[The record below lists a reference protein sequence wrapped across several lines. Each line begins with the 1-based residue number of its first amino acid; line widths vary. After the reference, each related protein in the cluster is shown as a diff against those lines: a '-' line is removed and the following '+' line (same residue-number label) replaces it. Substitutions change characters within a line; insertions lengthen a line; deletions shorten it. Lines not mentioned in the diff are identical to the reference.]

1 MWLCH
6 MLNETNM
13 VQIWEWAAMRL
24 RRRRSVTVSS
34 LSCIC
39 VFTFSIVSLGSTC
52 KLMVFP
58 VKSAQRFAFHHEG
71 PNAESIPLLDI
82 VIRTGLSILEL
93 LSRKDQTLLV
103 CICLPSKI
111 EIRKDVSIL
120 VRVCQ
125 SPSCF
130 PPKIRLYWIKRSGLL
145 KAMKLHC
152 GLLKCEKASL

>member
-1 MWLCH
+1 
-6 MLNETNM
+6 
-13 VQIWEWAAMRL
+13 MRL

-58 VKSAQRFAFHHEG
+58 VKSAQRFSFHHKDEG
-71 PNAESIPLLDI
+71 PNAESISLLDI

-103 CICLPSKI
+103 CISFSMRHNHIFVSDLHESSI
-111 EIRKDVSIL
+111 RRNLIRRDSFEGGLSRADLGVGGEEIALHVSCGVPL
-120 VRVCQ
+120 HT
-125 SPSCF
+125 SCWNSMV
-130 PPKIRLYWIKRSGLL
+130 PVS
-145 KAMKLHC
+145 C
-152 GLLKCEKASL
+152 